1 VEKKKG
7 VKVEEKVDESYS
19 ETGSEISDPSAID
32 QASISDGSETPSSS
46 QEGKGPSKAEKEPP
60 AKVTKKVSK
69 NEKGIFSK
77 KESKR
82 ESIKEDKEHR
92 NSFKKN
98 ASTEKVLTT
107 SITASTTTQ
116 DSEPNQDRQLAKSKR
131 KSNDNSGHKRCQI
144 L

>member
-92 NSFKKN
+92 KSLKKKRLYRESFNYINNSFN
-98 ASTEKVLTT
+98 NDPGFRAQSR
-107 SITASTTTQ
+107 STTCEIKT
-116 DSEPNQDRQLAKSKR
+116 K
-131 KSNDNSGHKRCQI
+131 I
-144 L
+144 